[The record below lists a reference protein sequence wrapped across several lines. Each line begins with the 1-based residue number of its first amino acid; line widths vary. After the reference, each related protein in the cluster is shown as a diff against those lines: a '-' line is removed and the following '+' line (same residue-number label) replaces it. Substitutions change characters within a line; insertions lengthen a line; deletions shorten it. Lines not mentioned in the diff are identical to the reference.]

1 MLIYACMNE
10 RLNDYIG
17 FSYTGIDENVF
28 IFKNYKEEL
37 ETGLTFQ

>member
-1 MLIYACMNE
+1 MNE
-10 RLNDYIG
+10 RVNDYMG
-17 FSYTGIDENVF
+17 SSYTSINVNVF